1 MQFILVAAVTLT
13 PLLAQDW
20 EHSRGLGAAAAVF
33 SEVMA
38 SPDTGIPKDL
48 LQQAPC
54 IIIVPD
60 LQKGG
65 AFVGGK
71 FGKGYLS
78 CKKAGAA
85 WSALG
90 TLRIEGGN
98 FGIPIDDS
106 PTDLIMLVMSEWG
119 ADKLLSRKFTLGTE
133 GSVAAG
139 PVGRLALAPT
149 DPRMRADV
157 LSWTRS
163 QGLLEGVD
171 LEGATLRQNVDDNA
185 VLYGSKLENREIVTK
200 GVQPP
205 KSAANFLDVL
215 NQYSFGKQKSLSE
228 K

>member
-1 MQFILVAAVTLT
+1 MNLILVATVALT

-20 EHSRGLGAAAAVF
+20 EHSNGLGAAAAVF

-38 SPDTGIPKDL
+38 APDTGIPKDL
-48 LQQAPC
+48 LQRAPC
-54 IIIVPD
+54 IIIVPG
-60 LQKGG
+60 LQKGD
-65 AFVGGK
+65 AFAGGK

-78 CKKAGAA
+78 CKKAGAG
-85 WSALG
+85 WSAPG

-119 ADKLLSRKFTLGTE
+119 ADKLLSNKFTLGTE

-139 PVGRLALAPT
+139 PVGHFALAPT
-149 DPRMRADV
+149 DPRMRVDI
-157 LSWTRS
+157 LSWMRS
-163 QGLLEGVD
+163 QGLLEGVA

-185 VLYGSKLENREIVTK
+185 VLYGSKLDNREIVTK
-200 GVQPP
+200 GVRPP

-215 NQYSFGKQKSLSE
+215 NRYSFDKQKSPSE